1 MKNEMKDET
10 IFKELDSIYGID
22 ENKWEIYNYIKYLEI
37 SKEKHFAN
45 YNIIIHN
52 KSGYASESEIKL
64 LDFLCKMLKKNN
76 IIKTDYEF
84 IKSSHLRKYD
94 DDKND
99 DNDNDRKKVGR
110 KTNKTKK
117 EKEIEKDLVIIDSD
131 KIGRSLEW
139 QKEEIISMIK
149 ENKNKIFI
157 ILNKNFFGE
166 EVNTIFNKYF
176 DWYFEINDISE
187 ENKKD
192 YIKKSLNK
200 NEIKIAKDCTYIDT
214 LTNSPFYLIK
224 TKINNIVVQCQIN
237 NIKEITDDNSSKF
250 FEKDLNKK
258 NTKNIKINQNFNS
271 LIGIENIK
279 EEVNKVVNYVK
290 ICQKRKLP
298 LPTLHM
304 CFTGNPGTGK
314 TTIARI
320 IGNIFKEEHILSTGN
335 FVEVHGRDLI
345 ARYVGWTAKEVQ
357 SCVRRAKG
365 GILFID
371 EAYSLNSDRRGS
383 FEDEAIATLIKEMED
398 KRDDLC
404 VILAGYQN
412 EMNDLI
418 KLNPGFESRIQFYIN
433 FPNYNPKELYE
444 IFKNLA
450 KKEKYKISN
459 QVKNILYDVFEK
471 DSSSETFANGRY
483 VRNLYEKVKIEQANR
498 VALNED
504 ENYNLIKKCDIEN
517 VIREMETIKPIEIKK
532 NKIGFAS

>member
-1 MKNEMKDET
+1 MKNEIKDEALL
-10 IFKELDSIYGID
+10 KELDSIYGID

-52 KSGYASESEIKL
+52 KSGYASEIETNF
-64 LDFLCKMLKKNN
+64 LDFLYKMLKKNN

-84 IKSSHLRKYD
+84 ISSNYLRKYD
-94 DDKND
+94 DDND
-99 DNDNDRKKVGR
+99 DNDDDRKKVGR

-117 EKEIEKDLVIIDSD
+117 EKKIEKDLIIIDSD

-139 QKEEIISMIK
+139 QKEAIISMMK
-149 ENKNKIFI
+149 EYKDKIFI
-157 ILNKNFFGE
+157 ILNKNYFGE
-166 EVNTIFNKYF
+166 SVNATFNKYF

-192 YIKKSLNK
+192 YIKKELNK
-200 NEIKIAKDCTYIDT
+200 KDIKIAKDCTY
-214 LTNSPFYLIK
+214 LNSLSQNQFYIIK
-224 TKINNIVVQCQIN
+224 SKINNIVVQCQIN
-237 NIKEITDDNSSKF
+237 NIKEITDDNASKF
-250 FEKDLNKK
+250 FERCLEKKKEKDTKTNK
-258 NTKNIKINQNFNS
+258 NFNT

-279 EEVNKVVNYVK
+279 EEINKIVNYVK

-335 FVEVHGRDLI
+335 FVEVHGRDLV

-371 EAYSLNSDRRGS
+371 EAYSLISDRKGS

-412 EMNDLI
+412 EMNNLI

-433 FPNYNPKELYE
+433 FPNYTTKELYE
-444 IFKNLA
+444 IFKSLA
-450 KKEKYKISN
+450 KKEKYKLSN
-459 QVKNILYDVFEK
+459 RVKDVLYNVFEI
-471 DSSSETFANGRY
+471 DSTSETFANGRY

-498 VALNED
+498 VANNEED
-504 ENYNLIKKCDIEN
+504 DYNLIKKCDIEK
-517 VIREMETIKPIEIKK
+517 VLKEMDTIKPVEIKK

>member
-1 MKNEMKDET
+1 MKKEMKDEA

-22 ENKWEIYNYIKYLEI
+22 DNKWEIYNYIKYLEI

-52 KSGYASESEIKL
+52 KSGYASETEIKL

-76 IIKTDYEF
+76 IIETGYEF
-84 IKSSHLRKYD
+84 IKSSHLKKYSD
-94 DDKND
+94 SND
-99 DNDNDRKKVGR
+99 DEEEDKKN
-110 KTNKTKK
+110 NKKK
-117 EKEIEKDLVIIDSD
+117 CNKSKKDKKIEKDLVIIDSD
-131 KIGRSLEW
+131 KVGRSLEW

-166 EVNTIFNKYF
+166 EVNTVFNKYF

-192 YIKKSLNK
+192 YIKKALNK
-200 NEIKIAKDCTYIDT
+200 NEIKIAKDCTYIDN
-214 LTNSPFYLIK
+214 LANNPFYIIK
-224 TKINNIVVQCQIN
+224 SKINNIVVQCQIN
-237 NIKEITDDNSSKF
+237 NIKEITD
-250 FEKDLNKK
+250 EKSYKYFYEIANNKTEK
-258 NTKNIKINQNFNS
+258 NLKQNCNFNS
-271 LIGIENIK
+271 LIGIDNIK
-279 EEVNKVVNYVK
+279 EEINKVVNYVK
-290 ICQKRKLP
+290 ICHKRNLP

-320 IGNIFKEEHILSTGN
+320 IGKIFKEEHILSTGN

-357 SCVRRAKG
+357 SYVRRAKG

-412 EMNDLI
+412 EMNNLI

-433 FPNYNPKELYE
+433 FPNYNSKELYE
-444 IFKNLA
+444 IFKSLA
-450 KKEKYKISN
+450 KKEKYKLSN
-459 QVKNILYDVFEK
+459 QVKNILYDTFEK

-498 VALNED
+498 VTLNED

-517 VIREMETIKPIEIKK
+517 VIREMDTIKPVEIKK